1 MGGSTP
7 PPQGMG
13 APSPASQHAVIL
25 RSVPEVMT
33 MSTIAVPNLL
43 GRQQRL
49 PMRTGPLGVIR
60 GHPMASFLFLVFVL
74 TWMFQIPWIVSTEGW
89 LPFEFP
95 FPLLF
100 VMGWMPGL
108 AAIIVTGATSGR
120 AGVRSLLGRILI
132 WRIGFKWY
140 LFPIF
145 GSAALWTAALALDP
159 LLGGAGLQ
167 LPEFSLDLLL
177 GATIALVLIFLINSE
192 EIAWR
197 GFAMPRLQAR
207 HSAVAAGLF
216 VGVFEGLFH
225 LPYFFRA
232 SSDQAAAGL
241 PVFMIG
247 TLAGTVIFTWLFNNT
262 RGSVLLVMLFHTFI
276 NMWIEV
282 FPAPAADQPTAQ
294 WTFNA
299 LLVILAVV
307 LVAVFGAARRAGE

>member
-1 MGGSTP
+1 
-7 PPQGMG
+7 
-13 APSPASQHAVIL
+13 
-25 RSVPEVMT
+25 
-33 MSTIAVPNLL
+33 MSSIAVPNVLD
-43 GRQQRL
+43 RQQRL
-49 PMRTGPLGVIR
+49 PSGAGPIRVIR
-60 GHPMASFLFLVFVL
+60 GHPMASFLFLMFAL
-74 TWMFQIPWIVSTEGW
+74 TWLFQIPWIASTEGW

-120 AGVRSLLGRILI
+120 AGIRTLLGRILI
-132 WRIGFKWY
+132 WRVDFKWY

-145 GSAALWTAALALDP
+145 GTAALWIAALALDP

-167 LPEFSLDLLL
+167 LPAFSIELLL
-177 GATIALVLIFLINSE
+177 GATISLVLIFLVNSE

-207 HSAVAAGLF
+207 HGALAASLF
-216 VGVFEGLFH
+216 LGVFEGLFH
-225 LPYFFRA
+225 LPYFFRS
-232 SSDQAAAGL
+232 SSDQAAAGF

-247 TLAGTVIFTWLFNNT
+247 VIAGAVIFTWLFNNT

-282 FPAPAADQPTAQ
+282 FPAPAADQAVAQ
-294 WTFNA
+294 WCFNA
-299 LLVILAVV
+299 LLLLLAVA
-307 LVAVFGAARRAGE
+307 LVAVFGAARLSRKSASEIPVLVDGA